1 MSSSFLN
8 DILNELNVLRKHNPK
23 IVGQIEVAVSD
34 DANSLKAGL
43 VQVVEAYLTAKG
55 VTLPTVAES
64 AAEAALN
71 LVQAAVTAAATNAVN
86 GALAN
91 ATA

>member
-1 MSSSFLN
+1 MSLLS
-8 DILNELNVLRKHNPK
+8 DIAAEINVLIKHNPK
-23 IVGQIEVAVSD
+23 VVNQIEVTVAQ
-34 DANSLKAGL
+34 DADTLKADL

-64 AAEAALN
+64 AATAALN
-71 LVQAAVTAAATNAVN
+71 LVQAAVTAAATSAVT